1 MASTI
6 CVRMKLSDFI
16 NTDNETEIMEMINKT
31 HADLRI
37 TIFLHLWYEN
47 DEIDAIDLKDF
58 LLRWED
64 KLHFR
69 TKVNTTSKVSPGEF
83 IFYDIV
89 PKGNNDN
96 KKYLA
101 DLEKSLR
108 FASDKEFKALLKDA
122 KAYKDCKKTKQIEV
136 ERPSPRLT
144 IKSR

>member
-6 CVRMKLSDFI
+6 CVRMKLSDFM

-96 KKYLA
+96 KKY
-101 DLEKSLR
+101 R
-108 FASDKEFKALLKDA
+108 FSYEYTGTLGIVSGLKQLYDWVKFITSDKPNKRQKRNDYED
-122 KAYKDCKKTKQIEV
+122 
-136 ERPSPRLT
+136 
-144 IKSR
+144 